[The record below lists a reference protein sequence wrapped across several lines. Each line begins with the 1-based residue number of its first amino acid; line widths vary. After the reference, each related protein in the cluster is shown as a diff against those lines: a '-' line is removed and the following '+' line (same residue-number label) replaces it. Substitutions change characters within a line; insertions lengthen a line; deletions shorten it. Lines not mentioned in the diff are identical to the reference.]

1 MGTGETSSKSFLFAM
16 FHGGGNV
23 HLIMPVVGKLAARGH
38 RVRVLAGPR
47 LWVPR
52 PPPTTPLL
60 DAVTRAGA
68 TAITLPTPSANP
80 HDTAPARRGLLM
92 GWTPG
97 RLSRGR
103 NLGTASWWAPVW
115 ADAMAAEL
123 AREPPDVAVADHY
136 LLGAIAAAERA
147 GIPTAVLVHNAMYPG
162 PVRGLP
168 PPGAGFGP
176 ERFVGDRLR
185 DRAWGAALRWVAT
198 REALPSLNHARA
210 NLGLNRLASPFDQY
224 AAAAR
229 MLILSS
235 RSFDFTS
242 DGLPSNVRYT
252 GIPLDDAAPTPWQ
265 SPWSAD
271 DPRPLVLVSLSTLDQ
286 GQLPLMHKLLE
297 AIADLPIR
305 ALVTLGPVLA
315 AETFKPP
322 PNAKLEVFVSHAA
335 VLPSAAAVVTQCGLS
350 TVTKALV
357 HGLPL
362 VCLPL
367 VADQPDNAARIA
379 AAGAGIRLSPRSTPA
394 RIAAAI
400 ERVLVENRFRD
411 NARRIGALIR
421 RERGADTAADELE
434 TLAIGPRVEGNTPL
448 REQSG

>member
-242 DGLPSNVRYT
+242 DGLPSNVPGARDT
-252 GIPLDDAAPTPWQ
+252 GTGSRCGDLQA
-265 SPWSAD
+265 SPERQTGSIRFA
-271 DPRPLVLVSLSTLDQ
+271 RGRASQRGRRGYAVRAQHGDQ
-286 GQLPLMHKLLE
+286 GTRPW
-297 AIADLPIR
+297 
-305 ALVTLGPVLA
+305 LA
-315 AETFKPP
+315 A
-322 PNAKLEVFVSHAA
+322 
-335 VLPSAAAVVTQCGLS
+335 
-350 TVTKALV
+350 
-357 HGLPL
+357 
-362 VCLPL
+362 CLP
-367 VADQPDNAARIA
+367 P
-379 AAGAGIRLSPRSTPA
+379 T
-394 RIAAAI
+394 
-400 ERVLVENRFRD
+400 
-411 NARRIGALIR
+411 RR
-421 RERGADTAADELE
+421 
-434 TLAIGPRVEGNTPL
+434 
-448 REQSG
+448 